1 MDISLTYQ
9 NIQDIAKT
17 LPREKSVTLNA
28 YFRNE
33 KSSNCMELFKKK
45 KKRAKSIQTK
55 QKDMSRNDW
64 KIGNLQKQ
72 IHETEI

>member
-1 MDISLTYQ
+1 MLTLEMRKVPTAWNY
-9 NIQDIAKT
+9 
-17 LPREKSVTLNA
+17 L
-28 YFRNE
+28 
-33 KSSNCMELFKKK
+33 KK

>member
-17 LPREKSVTLNA
+17 LPREKSITLNA

-33 KSSNCMELFKKK
+33 KSSNCKELLKK

>member
-1 MDISLTYQ
+1 MDINLTYQ

-33 KSSNCMELFKKK
+33 KSSNCKELLK

-55 QKDMSRNDW
+55 QKEEV
-64 KIGNLQKQ
+64 I
-72 IHETEI
+72 